1 VAGLKEFELP
11 LIKLNEN
18 NVEEIP
24 TVKQKT
30 RPKSSPMKFTVESD
44 GLLASYIACLERLED
59 LEKDR
64 SLSYNNNETNSSS
77 PKANPYGSYPILA
90 PLHVVNN
97 ANYTYGMP
105 PNPPFGQNLQFQPHR
120 PNMAAPVEPVQ
131 GTGLTGKP
139 SALEMVP
146 NQPMPLSVVLN
157 LVISNPRPHYST
169 TMNTLAPKT
178 IIPDHVFQSYR
189 LPQAKI
195 TPYLNKTRTAGA
207 RCAPYSVYK

>member
-18 NVEEIP
+18 NVEVIP

-30 RPKSSPMKFTVESD
+30 QPKSSPMKSTVGSD
-44 GLLASYIACLERLED
+44 GLLASYIASLERLED

-77 PKANPYGSYPILA
+77 PEANPYGSYPILA

-97 ANYTYGMP
+97 ANYTYGMA
-105 PNPPFGQNLQFQPHR
+105 PNPTFGQNLQFQLYR
-120 PNMAAPVEPVQ
+120 PNMAALVEPVQ
-131 GTGLTGKP
+131 GAGLTGET

-146 NQPMPLSVVLN
+146 NQPMPLSVVPN
-157 LVISNPRPHYST
+157 LVIPTFYNQLV
-169 TMNTLAPKT
+169 TLDP
-178 IIPDHVFQSYR
+178 IIVRQ
-189 LPQAKI
+189 
-195 TPYLNKTRTAGA
+195 
-207 RCAPYSVYK
+207 